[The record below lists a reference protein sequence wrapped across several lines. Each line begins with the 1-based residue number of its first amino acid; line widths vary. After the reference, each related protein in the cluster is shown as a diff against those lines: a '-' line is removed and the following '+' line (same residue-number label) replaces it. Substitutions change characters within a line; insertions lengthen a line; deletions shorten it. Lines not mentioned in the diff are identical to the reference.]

1 VTCRSLCRAGPTA
14 IEFMFRLTA
23 PVPVRVGGCEPEHG
37 DHRRVARASGGPRKI
52 RAAQQ
57 DNHSTATWAGRR
69 RAGNGTASAGLS
81 REPSGWANFAKKDNP
96 GRRYCTNPAG
106 LFGWFHGVPVGP
118 RLTRNKKGFFSL
130 SGAATR
136 TDVSTVP
143 KRWIGFVYAAA
154 SPSCSAFYYLTIPIV
169 GILVGSGSKI
179 HAISS
184 SR

>member
-1 VTCRSLCRAGPTA
+1 
-14 IEFMFRLTA
+14 MFRSTA
-23 PVPVRVGGCEPEHG
+23 PGPVRAGGCEPEHG

-57 DNHSTATWAGRR
+57 DNHSTAAWAGRR
-69 RAGNGTASAGLS
+69 RAGNGTASADLS
-81 REPSGWANFAKKDNP
+81 REPSGGETLPIKIMPDDE
-96 GRRYCTNPAG
+96 YCTNPAG

-118 RLTRNKKGFFSL
+118 RLNRNKKGFFSS
-130 SGAATR
+130 SGAPTISHA
-136 TDVSTVP
+136 STVP
-143 KRWIGFVYAAA
+143 KWWIGFVYAAA